1 MIFKSNYYYYIQLL
15 LLCFLLSS
23 CQTPKYSKVTNI
35 TDTSDFLPEVQYTIS
50 ENFSPKK
57 LSCIAIGK
65 ITDASE
71 KNDYKSLDK
80 VLLIS
85 SKQLSKIL
93 GKKNDNSLRAAR
105 SNGTGFKSYKDKQ
118 GNIYYNLIEVFNEL
132 GIKL

>member
-1 MIFKSNYYYYIQLL
+1 MRMNLNYAQDLKQL
-15 LLCFLLSS
+15 CLS
-23 CQTPKYSKVTNI
+23 
-35 TDTSDFLPEVQYTIS
+35 DEA
-50 ENFSPKK
+50 
-57 LSCIAIGK
+57 IA
-65 ITDASE
+65 SV
-71 KNDYKSLDK
+71 SDK

-118 GNIYYNLIEVFNEL
+118 GHVYYNLIEVLNEL